1 MTSNPAGPGE
11 AVPTLPLPAATPAPL
26 VHKPPKNPVLAL
38 VLSLFPGLGQVYNG
52 QPAKAFVFFS
62 AWVGSIYGAAEID
75 PFPFAFLIPFVYLY
89 NLIDAFRT
97 ASLINARAQG
107 GLPAPEEET
116 FESPLWG
123 GSLLVLGLLLLLN
136 NLGWFHLAALARYW
150 PVALIVAGAAFL
162 YSSIQ
167 RRREL
172 PAHRAPDSSTETRD
186 GGVF

>member
-1 MTSNPAGPGE
+1 MSTSPTAPPE
-11 AVPTLPLPAATPAPL
+11 VPTLPAPAAAPVSPAPKL
-26 VHKPPKNPVLAL
+26 PKNPWLA
-38 VLSLFPGLGQVYNG
+38 VILSTFPGLGQVYNG

-97 ASLINARAQG
+97 ASLINARTLG

-123 GSLLVLGLLLLLN
+123 GRLLVLGLLLLLN
-136 NLGWFHLAALARYW
+136 NLGWLHLAALARYW

-162 YSSIQ
+162 YSSVQ
-167 RRREL
+167 RRRGEDAR
-172 PAHRAPDSSTETRD
+172 PRPVSVETRD
-186 GGVF
+186 GDSL

>member
-11 AVPTLPLPAATPAPL
+11 AAPTLPLPAATPAPL
-26 VHKPPKNPVLAL
+26 APKLPKNPWLAV

-97 ASLINARAQG
+97 ASLINARALG
-107 GLPAPEEET
+107 GLPAPEEEA

-136 NLGWFHLAALARYW
+136 NLGWLHLAALARYW

-162 YSSIQ
+162 YGSIQ
-167 RRREL
+167 RRREP
-172 PAHRAPDSSTETRD
+172 PARGTPEASSETRD
-186 GGVF
+186 GGVL

>member
-1 MTSNPAGPGE
+1 MSTSPAGPAE
-11 AVPTLPLPAATPAPL
+11 AVPTLPLSAATPAPGP
-26 VHKPPKNPVLAL
+26 KPPKNPWLAL

-97 ASLINARAQG
+97 ASLINARALG
-107 GLPAPEEET
+107 GLPTPEEEA

-136 NLGWFHLAALARYW
+136 NLGWLHLAALARYW
-150 PVALIVAGAAFL
+150 PVALIVAGGAFL
-162 YSSIQ
+162 YGSIQ
-167 RRREL
+167 RRRE
-172 PAHRAPDSSTETRD
+172 PPVHRGPESSTETRD
-186 GGVF
+186 GSVL

>member
-1 MTSNPAGPGE
+1 MTSSPAGPGE

-26 VHKPPKNPVLAL
+26 APKAPKNPVLAL

-62 AWVGSIYGAAEID
+62 AWVGSIYGTAEID

-107 GLPAPEEET
+107 GLPAPEEEA

-136 NLGWFHLAALARYW
+136 NLGWLHLAALARYW

-162 YSSIQ
+162 YGSIQ
-167 RRREL
+167 RRREP
-172 PAHRAPDSSTETRD
+172 PARRAPESSTETRD

>member
-1 MTSNPAGPGE
+1 MSTSPTVTDG
-11 AVPTLPLPAATPAPL
+11 VPTLPAPAATPAPPGP
-26 VHKPPKNPVLAL
+26 KPPKNPWLAL

-62 AWVGSIYGAAEID
+62 AWVGSIYGTAEID

-97 ASLINARAQG
+97 ASLINARSLG
-107 GLPAPEEET
+107 GLPAPEEEA

-136 NLGWFHLAALARYW
+136 NLGWLHLAALARYW
-150 PVALIVAGAAFL
+150 PVALIVAGGAFL
-162 YSSIQ
+162 YSAIQ
-167 RRREL
+167 RRRANGTGHG
-172 PAHRAPDSSTETRD
+172 PSSLETRD
-186 GGVF
+186 GGSL

>member
-1 MTSNPAGPGE
+1 MSTSPTAPQE
-11 AVPTLPLPAATPAPL
+11 VPTLPAPAAAPVSPAPKL
-26 VHKPPKNPVLAL
+26 PKNPWLA
-38 VLSLFPGLGQVYNG
+38 VILSSFPGLGQVYNG

-97 ASLINARAQG
+97 ASLINGRAQG
-107 GLPAPEEET
+107 GLPAPEEEA

-136 NLGWFHLAALARYW
+136 NLGWLHLAALARYW

-162 YSSIQ
+162 YSSVQ
-167 RRREL
+167 RRRGEDARRR
-172 PAHRAPDSSTETRD
+172 PVSVETRD
-186 GGVF
+186 GDSL

>member
-1 MTSNPAGPGE
+1 MSTSPTAPQE
-11 AVPTLPLPAATPAPL
+11 VPTLPPPTVAPAPTPKL
-26 VHKPPKNPVLAL
+26 PKNPWLAL
-38 VLSLFPGLGQVYNG
+38 ALSLFPGLGQVYNG

-97 ASLINARAQG
+97 AALINTRALG
-107 GLPAPEEET
+107 GLPAPEEEA

-136 NLGWFHLAALARYW
+136 NLGWLRLAALGRYW
-150 PVALIVAGAAFL
+150 PVALIVAGGAFL
-162 YSSIQ
+162 YSAVQ
-167 RRREL
+167 RRRGGPGRGQAAAASL
-172 PAHRAPDSSTETRD
+172 ETRD
-186 GGVF
+186 GDSI

>member
-1 MTSNPAGPGE
+1 MSTSPAGPGE
-11 AVPTLPLPAATPAPL
+11 SVPTLPLSAATSAPL
-26 VHKPPKNPVLAL
+26 GPKPPKNPWLAL

-97 ASLINARAQG
+97 ASFINARALG
-107 GLPAPEEET
+107 GLPVPEEEA

-136 NLGWFHLAALARYW
+136 NLGWLHLAALARYW

-162 YSSIQ
+162 YGSIQ
-167 RRREL
+167 RRREPPL
-172 PAHRAPDSSTETRD
+172 NRPPSTETRD
-186 GGVF
+186 GGVL